1 MASSSPA
8 QDHAPQAGGGECS
21 GGGGDSTGRQVPAPA
36 FSWDG
41 AGMPKSKSA
50 KGLVPGCL
58 WEGSAAW
65 KSTHTPALL
74 VKFPAKDED
83 VTNSE
88 PWFHTCDLLTLPRDP
103 ARWPLLSCFTD
114 GRSEA
119 YRQGYVISPM
129 PHIGQLAESVFDPS
143 LYDCK

>member
-1 MASSSPA
+1 
-8 QDHAPQAGGGECS
+8 
-21 GGGGDSTGRQVPAPA
+21 
-36 FSWDG
+36 
-41 AGMPKSKSA
+41 MPKSKSA
-50 KGLVPGCL
+50 RGLVPGCL

-65 KSTHTPALL
+65 KSTPTPALL

-103 ARWPLLSCFTD
+103 ARRPLLSCFTD

-129 PHIGQLAESVFDPS
+129 RHIGQLAESGFDPS